1 MSNKAWDKFI
11 LTVVALVVLGV
22 SALFSIKA
30 LGYGERFILVPAT
43 PNNEL
48 TPTQEPRARGA
59 ASYVEKTQNWT
70 TTTVGEGAQAKPVPL
85 FVSTPIVELSGTL
98 IDMTKEVPQLRPP
111 VSNAWLMANNLDFL
125 NSGVLSQ
132 DPDGDGFTSQA
143 EWDAKTSP
151 IDPKSHPPYAEKL
164 IFVSRQ
170 QQDYTLKFTARPD
183 SERFQ
188 ILRVPSPKWPQRE
201 NFLMKVGEVS
211 KDEQFRLDSFE
222 EKKARNASGIEVDAT
237 TLKVTYL
244 PLQVTADLV
253 KGIDTPIPTYFAEM
267 QFQLDPQFK
276 EYVKEGDTFNLTADP
291 DTRYRVTKVNPDSV
305 VITFQTGTEPE
316 QTVEIPKK

>member
-1 MSNKAWDKFI
+1 MSSKAWDKLI
-11 LTVVALVVLGV
+11 LTIAALVVLGLCT
-22 SALFSIKA
+22 LFSLKA
-30 LGYGERFILVPAT
+30 LGFSERFVIEPAK
-43 PNNEL
+43 PNDEL
-48 TPTQEPRARGA
+48 PETQEGLA
-59 ASYVEKTQNWT
+59 AAATSFVEKSQAWST
-70 TTTVGEGAQAKPVPL
+70 TVVGEGPQAKPVPL
-85 FVSTPIVELSGTL
+85 FVSTPIVELGGVQY
-98 IDMTKEVPQLRPP
+98 DMTKEVPQLRPP

-164 IFVSRQ
+164 VFVSRQ

-183 SERFQ
+183 AERFQ
-188 ILRVPSPKWPQRE
+188 ILRVPTPKWPQRE

-237 TLKVTYL
+237 TLKLTYL
-244 PLQVTADLV
+244 PQQVTVELV
-253 KGIDTPIPTYFAEM
+253 KSIETPIPTYFAEM

-276 EYVKEGDTFNLTADP
+276 EYVKEGETFNLTADP
-291 DTRYRVTKVNPDSV
+291 DTRYRVTKVNADSV
-305 VITFQTGTEPE
+305 IITFQTGTEPE
-316 QTVEIPKK
+316 QTVEISKK